1 MAAYT
6 ARLAALRAALH
17 AAADAAERAGQL
29 PAPPQPGARAP
40 PGARGGT
47 GGRNA
52 PEPSHDG
59 GGGAGAGRGA
69 QGLGPEPAADPAAG
83 VEAVLRA
90 LVSAWEELKAAEEAR
105 AAADAAEFRS
115 KTREAPGTSE
125 EARGRTLTLI
135 FWRARARSEC
145 AVWAARCMLCS
156 RRG

>member
-47 GGRNA
+47 GRNA

-125 EARGRTLTLI
+125 EARGRTLTQILL
-135 FWRARARSEC
+135 ARVGAK
-145 AVWAARCMLCS
+145 
-156 RRG
+156 